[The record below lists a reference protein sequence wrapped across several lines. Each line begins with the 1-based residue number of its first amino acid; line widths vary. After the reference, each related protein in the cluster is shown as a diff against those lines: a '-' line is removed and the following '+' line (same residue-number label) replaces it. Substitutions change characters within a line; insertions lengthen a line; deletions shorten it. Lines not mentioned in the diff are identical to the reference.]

1 MWKPCNMND
10 IWIPDSLF
18 ARSCGL
24 SGPDRPSFRL
34 YLWVIR
40 ILKNNNRCLSL
51 IMDAV
56 KMIAKFDTHG
66 NRMKIYS
73 CQSEIAGKIRRYE
86 LKFELKTCK
95 WFLYKM

>member
-1 MWKPCNMND
+1 MK
-10 IWIPDSLF
+10 I
-18 ARSCGL
+18 
-24 SGPDRPSFRL
+24 
-34 YLWVIR
+34 
-40 ILKNNNRCLSL
+40 

-56 KMIAKFDTHG
+56 KMIAKFDTHGNPTPARFQHKERIIDVQQIISTREEKLAG